1 MRTMVSAHRG
11 SGMLALFLALALLAG
26 CATPATYQ
34 GMVSDRFDIARQH
47 DKSVSVST
55 SGGSETSSIGK
66 PQISDADFTRALM
79 ESINQSKVFSQVLSG
94 AGANYALQV
103 AIISMEQPT
112 FGGSFTVKME
122 AAWSLRRSDGA
133 VVWQEGIRSTH
144 TATMDDSMVGVT
156 RLRLATEGAARENIK
171 QGLAKISRLNL

>member
-1 MRTMVSAHRG
+1 MI
-11 SGMLALFLALALLAG
+11 
-26 CATPATYQ
+26 P
-34 GMVSDRFDIARQH
+34 DRFDIAGQH
-47 DKSVSVST
+47 AQSVSVST
-55 SGGSETSSIGK
+55 SGGGETSSVGK
-66 PQISDADFTRALM
+66 PQISDADFTRALI
-79 ESINQSKVFSQVLSG
+79 ESINQSKVFSQVVPG
-94 AGANYALQV
+94 TGGNYALQV

-122 AAWSLRRSDGA
+122 AAWSLRRSDGTA
-133 VVWQEGIRSTH
+133 VWQEGIRSAH